1 MSSTQ
6 HEPSIAIFGPGLLG
20 GSLAM
25 AVRKLW
31 PKAELRVWAR
41 SIEKLEDV
49 QQRELADMAST
60 EAADVAAGAS
70 LLILATPICSMATL
84 AETIAPVCAAGAIVT
99 DVGSVKG
106 SVVAA
111 LEPIFARASQ
121 ATFIGSHPMAG
132 SERAGIEAARA
143 DLFEGARCLI
153 TPTENSDAAAV
164 QRVESFW
171 QALGCSTESMSP
183 TVHDRKVARIS
194 HLPHVTASALVL
206 AALSSDPSAMSCVAN
221 GFRDSTRIA
230 AGDPE
235 LWTGILSDNR
245 TEVLSSLTDL
255 STRITELVEILSN
268 SNEEALR
275 RFLASAKSLR
285 DQVPADPKTKK
296 YGHH

>member
-1 MSSTQ
+1 MSASI

-25 AVRKLW
+25 AVRQLW
-31 PKAELRVWAR
+31 PKAELRIWAR

-49 QQRELADMAST
+49 QQRELADMSST
-60 EAADVAAGAS
+60 EAEDVAAGAS
-70 LLILATPICSMATL
+70 LLILATPIGSMASL
-84 AETIAPVCAAGAIVT
+84 AQAIAPACSAGAIVT

-111 LEPIFARASQ
+111 LEPLFALNSR
-121 ATFIGSHPMAG
+121 ATFLGSHPMAG

-153 TPTENSDAAAV
+153 TPTENSALAEV

-183 TVHDRKVARIS
+183 TEHDRKVARIS

-206 AALSSDPSAMSCVAN
+206 AALSADPSARSCVAN

-230 AGDPE
+230 AGDPD

-245 TEVLSSLTDL
+245 IEVLAGLSDL
-255 STRITELVEILSN
+255 NSQITELVEILTN

-275 RFLASAKSLR
+275 RFLAAAKSLR
-285 DQVPADPKTKK
+285 DQVSADPKKN
-296 YGHH
+296 YGND